1 MINNFL
7 YARVFPFFL
16 LRSQVFVRLIFI
28 ILALAASAFVG
39 FVAAT
44 SILIPMAAAGLV
56 LGLIGLQA
64 LIRWP
69 GVGFPL
75 IVVCSLLVPFGIGT
89 GTHTSIN
96 ASLLMVVL
104 LIGLWVLDMIVNQQ
118 KITIL
123 ASRPLLPLFLFM
135 ISTLISFGF
144 GQLLWFPSRGASIT
158 AQIGGASIF
167 LLSAGAFFL
176 AAHRLEE
183 RWLKWMVWVFII
195 LSTIYM
201 MGVLMPYLPIRRL
214 MFRIF
219 QRAVMDSLF
228 WTWFTALAFSQMF
241 LNKNLPVAIRAAL
254 GVICILSIYTTFEVK
269 QSWTSGWLPSLIAV
283 GVIILF
289 SRPKLAIAGGIMIV
303 LFFIVQSQRASDII
317 MGGDNEY
324 SLLTRLEAWKIIFQ
338 IISRNPLF
346 GVGPSNYY
354 FYTPFFNILGYN
366 VNFNSHN
373 NYIDILA
380 QTGISG
386 LFFFFW
392 FAGEL
397 SLLAL
402 RLRNQVSE
410 GFTRVFVIGAI
421 GGLAGTLT
429 AGMLGDWIIPFV
441 YNIGM
446 EGYRASVLAWIFL
459 GALVM
464 IERQITNR
472 KSQQVGM
479 T

>member
-7 YARVFPFFL
+7 YARIFPFFL
-16 LRSQVFVRLIFI
+16 LKSHIFVRVLFV
-28 ILALAASAFVG
+28 ILAVAASTFVG
-39 FVAAT
+39 FIAAT

-56 LGLIGLQA
+56 LGLIGLQV

-69 GVGFPL
+69 GIGFPL
-75 IVVCSLLVPFGIGT
+75 IVICSLLVPFGIGT
-89 GTHTSIN
+89 GTQTSIN
-96 ASLLMVVL
+96 ASFLMVVA
-104 LIGLWVLDMIVNQQ
+104 LIGLWVLDMVTHQQ

-176 AAHRLEE
+176 AAHRLDE

-195 LSTIYM
+195 LSSIYM
-201 MGVLMPYLPIRRL
+201 IGVLVPYIPIRRL
-214 MFRIF
+214 MFRTF

-241 LNKNLPVAIRAAL
+241 LNKNLSLPIRLAL
-254 GVICILSIYTTFEVK
+254 GVISILSIYTTFEVK
-269 QSWTSGWLPSLIAV
+269 QSWTSGWLPSLVAV
-283 GVIILF
+283 GVIVLI
-289 SRPKLAIAGGIMIV
+289 SRPKLAFAGVIMIAI
-303 LFFIVQSQRASDII
+303 FSIVQSQRASDII

-324 SLLTRLEAWKIIFQ
+324 SLLTRIEAWKILFQ

-380 QTGISG
+380 QTGIAG

-397 SLLAL
+397 GVLAMKL
-402 RLRNQVSE
+402 RSQVPE
-410 GFTRVFVIGAI
+410 GFIKVFVIGAT

-429 AGMLGDWIIPFV
+429 AGMLGDWVLPFV

-446 EGYRASVLAWIFL
+446 EGYRASVLGWIFL

-464 IERQITNR
+464 IERQISSNKHEKVRT
-472 KSQQVGM
+472 